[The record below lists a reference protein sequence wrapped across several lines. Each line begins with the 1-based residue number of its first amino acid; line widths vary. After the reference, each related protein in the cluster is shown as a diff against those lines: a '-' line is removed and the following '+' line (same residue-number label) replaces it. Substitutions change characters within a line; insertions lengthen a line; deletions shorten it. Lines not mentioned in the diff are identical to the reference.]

1 MNDLERRVTDLLE
14 HDASEAP
21 RVPEPPRRLRRR
33 VRGRQLGTAAIA
45 GVAVFAVVLAG
56 FAGMRAI
63 DRSSPEGTPASDPW
77 AGYSV
82 YDRTATIW
90 NVTISSPSDLYLTR
104 PAVARG
110 DRRSLLQL
118 TTYDPGLNE
127 LVCGSSSPGEVPSL
141 PDGEAAMV
149 LTAVFSRRAGVEP
162 AWPVP
167 VDPAMP
173 VTDGPCGPGRYLAF
187 DDPSNTVP
195 YEAWIGTGVGATDD
209 QVHELMRSLE
219 TMTFVGDGLP
229 GDPERSAYVI
239 AGGESAA
246 GPWRLE
252 VAPGIGDVSA
262 GDVDLQ
268 LVNPTGGS
276 VIEGIAVPDVPIEQ
290 AGGDPVFGAVVKEAD
305 GVELRL
311 EEGTPPISAQVVPLP
326 PSMPFDYDLFF
337 ASNDADVQATAVAIG
352 PDGEPLGGD
361 GEPTSA
367 EIRRVAEG
375 MTEGTAWALDY
386 QEGRQLALV
395 GRFDNAL
402 FDRIEPNH
410 MASLSRANPMLI
422 GVHDFGTSAQPHYY
436 LYGVTHHE
444 VDQLSIVIG
453 ADQVITLERASERDP
468 SIRIFG
474 ANPNVDAGVWW
485 AELPPGPVTATV
497 VAFDA
502 ACDLLARGSL
512 ALQQEGADTP
522 SAAAAECIE
531 GP

>member
-1 MNDLERRVTDLLE
+1 VNDLERRVTELLE
-14 HDASEAP
+14 HEASEAP
-21 RVPEPPRRLRRR
+21 RVTAPPPRLRRR
-33 VRGRQLGTAAIA
+33 VRGRQLGTAA
-45 GVAVFAVVLAG
+45 VASVTVFAVVLAG
-56 FAGMRAI
+56 YAGIRAI
-63 DRSSPEGTPASDPW
+63 DRSSPDGTPANDPW
-77 AGYSV
+77 AGYTV
-82 YDRTATIW
+82 YERTTTIG
-90 NVTISSPSDLYLTR
+90 NVKISSQSDLYLTR
-104 PAVARG
+104 PALVGG
-110 DRRSLLQL
+110 DRRPLLQL

-127 LVCGSSSPGEVPSL
+127 PVCGSGVPGKVPSL

-162 AWPVP
+162 AWPIP
-167 VDPAMP
+167 VDPDMP
-173 VTDGPCGPGRYLAF
+173 ITDGPCGPGRYLPF
-187 DDPSNTVP
+187 DDPSNAVP
-195 YEAWIGTGVGATDD
+195 YVAWIGAGAEARDD

-219 TMTFVGDGLP
+219 AMTFVGDGLA
-229 GDPERSAYVI
+229 GDPKRSAYVI

-246 GPWRLE
+246 GAWRLE
-252 VAPGIGDVSA
+252 VAPGA

-268 LVNPTGGS
+268 LVTPTGGS
-276 VIEGIAVPDVPIEQ
+276 VIEGVTVPGVTIEQ

-311 EEGTPPISAQVVPLP
+311 EEGTSPISAQVVPLP
-326 PSMPFDYDLFF
+326 PSMPFDFDLFF

-352 PDGEPLGGD
+352 PDGEALGGD
-361 GEPTSA
+361 DEPTPA

-375 MTEGTAWALDY
+375 TTEGTAWALDY

-395 GRFDNAL
+395 GQFDDVL

-453 ADQVITLERASERDP
+453 ADQVITLERASGRDP
-468 SIRIFG
+468 SIHLFG

-485 AELPPGPVTATV
+485 AELPPGPVIATV

-502 ACDLLARGSL
+502 TCHLVGRGSL
-512 ALQQEGADTP
+512 ALQPEGAGTP
-522 SAAAAECIE
+522 SAAAAECVE
-531 GP
+531 GQ